1 MKRMPM
7 AVASRESVKVADEVW
22 IAAALLHREQADRE
36 EFTIDEIVDRAR
48 QEAITETLRTSVRVH
63 AALHCVAN
71 RQPSPARYRML
82 SATGKNTRRL
92 FRPGDPYHREREGA
106 KTTPNR
112 EEIPE
117 GYHTLLDWYRT
128 DYVARTTA
136 APGRD
141 PILGLRGLG
150 REIWRGE
157 KPDEYV
163 RHLREGWD

>member
-1 MKRMPM
+1 M
-7 AVASRESVKVADEVW
+7 AVASRQSVKVADEVW
-22 IAAALLHREQADRE
+22 IAAALLHREQTDRE

-117 GYHTLLDWYRT
+117 RYHTLLDWYRT
-128 DYVARTTA
+128 DYVARTSA

-157 KPDEYV
+157 KQDEYV